1 MRSNTSAVPSF
12 EPLWTGIFALA
23 ADLLGTFRAAAETE
37 AKADEDLVRAMRGG
51 DDRAFEMLYERYFD
65 KMYAFVVRRVGHH
78 QTAEDL
84 ASDVFMRAFTHR
96 QSFVWRTSFSAWIY
110 RIATNRVT
118 DYHRT
123 KKPSEELDEAKHDQ
137 PSTVPHAPDEVDRG
151 ILHRK
156 LETVLEKLP
165 ERERIAVTM
174 KFYGECDNGEI
185 AQPLKVTPNNVGVI
199 VHRALKKCQASYD

>member
-1 MRSNTSAVPSF
+1 MRSNTFVVPSF
-12 EPLWTGIFALA
+12 ESLWTGVFAFA
-23 ADLLGTFRAAAETE
+23 ADLLGTFRAAEESGSKT
-37 AKADEDLVRAMRGG
+37 DEDLVRAMQSG

-84 ASDVFMRAFTHR
+84 VSDVFMKAFTHR
-96 QSFVWRTSFSAWIY
+96 QAFVWRTSFSAWIY
-110 RIATNRVT
+110 RIATNRIT

-123 KKPSEELDEAKHDQ
+123 KKPADEFDETTHDQ
-137 PSTVPHAPDEVDRG
+137 PSTVPHAPDEVDRA
-151 ILHRK
+151 ILHKR

-165 ERERIAVTM
+165 ERERVAVTM

-185 AQPLKVTPNNVGVI
+185 AKALKVTPNNVGVI
-199 VHRALKKCQASYD
+199 VHRALKKCQATYE

>member
-1 MRSNTSAVPSF
+1 M
-12 EPLWTGIFALA
+12 FALA
-23 ADLLGTFRAAAETE
+23 ADLLGTFRAAEETGT
-37 AKADEDLVRAMRGG
+37 KADEDLVRAMQGG

-84 ASDVFMRAFTHR
+84 VSDVFMKAFTHR

-123 KKPSEELDEAKHDQ
+123 KKPAEELDETKHDQ
-137 PSTVPHAPDEVDRG
+137 PSTVPHAPDEVDRE
-151 ILHRK
+151 ILHKK

-185 AQPLKVTPNNVGVI
+185 AKVLNVTANNVGVI
-199 VHRALKKCQASYD
+199 VHRALKKCTKHL